1 MNQPFEAKL
10 TETVYVNGKV
20 IKVDPRQK
28 RPEQQISDERRME
41 NYMKERARSVVQK
54 RDS

>member
-1 MNQPFEAKL
+1 MSQPFEARL
-10 TETVYVNGKV
+10 TETVYVNGKI
-20 IKVDPRQK
+20 IKIAPGQK

-41 NYMKERARSVVQK
+41 NYMKERAKSVVQK